1 MTTQQQ
7 SDFLGEDK
15 ASALAVLYQKIPIF
29 RLTGS
34 ISLIE
39 WGVCQRM
46 VSDLDIVV
54 GSFDEILAIS
64 DAFSVDFAFNYAD
77 EMQHEPLYKSI
88 GHEREPLVF
97 ALRPLPNRAH
107 FKIGVV
113 DCCVFLGKDQEAKMC
128 QIAGLDF
135 LVSHPRYAVE
145 AKRKYLKDLEE
156 IEAKKPLTGSQQAKR
171 AKHLADVSAYD
182 ILFSSIS

>member
-1 MTTQQQ
+1 MTTKQQL
-7 SDFLGEDK
+7 DFLGSEK
-15 ASALAVLYQKIPIF
+15 AAALSVLYQKIPIF

-39 WGVCQRM
+39 WGVCQRP
-46 VSDLDIVV
+46 VSDIDLVV
-54 GSFDEILAIS
+54 GSFDEICSIS
-64 DAFSVDFAFNYAD
+64 DSFSVDYDFDYTD
-77 EMQHEPLYKSI
+77 EMEHSPILKSV

-97 ALRPLPNRAH
+97 ALCPLPNRAY
-107 FKIGVV
+107 FVIDGVK
-113 DCCVFLGKDQEAKMC
+113 CCVFLGKDQEAKMC

-135 LVSHPRYAVE
+135 LVSHPRYAVD

-156 IEAKKPLTGSQQAKR
+156 MEAQKPLTEFQQAKR

-182 ILFSSIS
+182 IIFPLVS

>member
-7 SDFLGEDK
+7 TDFLGEDK

-34 ISLIE
+34 VSLIE
-39 WGVCQRM
+39 WGVCERS
-46 VSDLDIVV
+46 VSDIDIVV
-54 GSFDEILAIS
+54 GTFDEIWAIS
-64 DAFSVDFAFNYAD
+64 DSFSVDYDFDYTED
-77 EMQHEPLYKSI
+77 MEHSPIYKSV

-128 QIAGLDF
+128 NIAGLDF
-135 LVSHPRYAVE
+135 LVSHPRYAVD

-156 IEAKKPLTGSQQAKR
+156 IEVKKPLTEFQQAKR
-171 AKHLADVSAYD
+171 AKHLADVTAYD
-182 ILFSSIS
+182 IIFSSIL